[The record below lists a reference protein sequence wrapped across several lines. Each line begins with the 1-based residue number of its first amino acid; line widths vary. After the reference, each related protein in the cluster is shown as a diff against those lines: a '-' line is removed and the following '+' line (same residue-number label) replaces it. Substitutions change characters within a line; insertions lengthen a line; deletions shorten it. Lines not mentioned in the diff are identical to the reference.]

1 MTHKKTIKKRFE
13 NQINFWLKLQIQ
25 KENIFCTVSNFLQRH
40 RLKNC
45 IRIKN
50 KRKMLKNPFHFVNK
64 PNGSQV
70 KMVNDPDYPL
80 KLNHQTVIN
89 RRKTRGITSGKTIEK
104 GRTSNK
110 LAPFWTPGSI
120 EIARLAPLPQ
130 TFIDRQVIGDV
141 HVI

>member
-80 KLNHQTVIN
+80 KLNQQTVIPKFFLFFF
-89 RRKTRGITSGKTIEK
+89 RKFYFISKIDLHCRNNYFSVNIMPNEYFS
-104 GRTSNK
+104 
-110 LAPFWTPGSI
+110 
-120 EIARLAPLPQ
+120 
-130 TFIDRQVIGDV
+130 FIDL
-141 HVI
+141 